1 MVLTLTLFPH
11 SRFRHFHL
19 HDEVC
24 VKEGVTWY
32 DHDMLEEDVKIHY
45 LDELWE
51 DDGIARLVTICVV
64 WFEGLC
70 YFKIVIFGIS

>member
-1 MVLTLTLFPH
+1 MTMI
-11 SRFRHFHL
+11 
-19 HDEVC
+19 
-24 VKEGVTWY
+24 
-32 DHDMLEEDVKIHY
+32 MLEEDVKDHD
-45 LDELWE
+45 L